1 MMQIKTLLK
10 IFLDQCQKNFDSKKY
25 LLVFLIALTTL
36 GIDQLLK
43 WIFLQGFVLDSEF
56 ITFGGYALVFN
67 KGVAFS
73 LLEFLGESLKYL
85 QLFLLLALFVFG
97 IYNGLISRFFV
108 AFGLIFGA
116 GGSNVLDRFIHDGV
130 VDYIYWHYGFEF
142 AIFNFAD
149 VMIDIGIGIVLLSM
163 LQSSKKS
170 SKHKG
175 S

>member
-1 MMQIKTLLK
+1 MRIQTLFQTLL
-10 IFLDQCQKNFDSKKY
+10 DRCQKNFDSKKY
-25 LLVFLIALTTL
+25 LLVSLIALLTL